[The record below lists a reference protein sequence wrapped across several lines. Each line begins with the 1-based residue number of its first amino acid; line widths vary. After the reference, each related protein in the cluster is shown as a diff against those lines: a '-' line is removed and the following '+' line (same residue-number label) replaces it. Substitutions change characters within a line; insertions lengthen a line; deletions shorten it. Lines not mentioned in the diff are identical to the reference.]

1 MTEQLSE
8 QKKTIE
14 KNEKTHETL
23 QYTIDSLKQ
32 QLSAKESALLN
43 SQRELENIKAKQESD
58 FQQNLSQLSN
68 KFDL

>member
-1 MTEQLSE
+1 LTEQLSE